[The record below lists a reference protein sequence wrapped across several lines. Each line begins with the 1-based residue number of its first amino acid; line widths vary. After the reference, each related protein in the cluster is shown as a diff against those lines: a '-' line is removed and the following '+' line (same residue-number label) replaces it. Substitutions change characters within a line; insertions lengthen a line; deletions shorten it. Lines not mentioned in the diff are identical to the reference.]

1 MNNKLPI
8 FPKWRILI
16 GGLLALLLVGCQS
29 NDIGAL
35 EPMSF
40 NLFFDDSIS
49 VDYTNVDIVEYA
61 NGSKANGKHYVKSIT
76 YLFSK
81 DAIAQGAFYIMLT
94 SNNDIE
100 SNVEDAIVKAVYSF
114 DYDVYENGVI
124 INEFFLAFEEVNG
137 TLNDLKLVQDYQI
150 ELELSIS
157 EDGNVEIS
165 LEKVVKTKT
174 PNCFQSGLRIKG
186 ILTYEEQDYEFYVDI

>member
-1 MNNKLPI
+1 M
-8 FPKWRILI
+8 
-16 GGLLALLLVGCQS
+16 VGCQS

-100 SNVEDAIVKAVYSF
+100 SNVEDAIVKATYSY
-114 DYDVYENGVI
+114 DYDVYEQGVI

-137 TLNDLKLVQDYQI
+137 ALNDLKLVQDYQN

-157 EDGNVEIS
+157 EDGNVEIA
-165 LEKVVKTKT
+165 LEKVVQTKT

-186 ILTYEEQDYEFYVDI
+186 ILTYEEQNYEFYVDI